1 MKRKIIPYTP
11 AAKEYAK
18 KLRNNSTP
26 GEIILWKKLRNKQ
39 LLGYDFH
46 RQKPIGKYVVD
57 FFCSKLMLAIEL
69 DGISHENNDALEK
82 DNRRQKDLEDLG
94 ITFLRFKESEITKD
108 VRSVVE
114 KIEFW
119 IKNTHH

>member
-119 IKNTHH
+119 IKNTHP